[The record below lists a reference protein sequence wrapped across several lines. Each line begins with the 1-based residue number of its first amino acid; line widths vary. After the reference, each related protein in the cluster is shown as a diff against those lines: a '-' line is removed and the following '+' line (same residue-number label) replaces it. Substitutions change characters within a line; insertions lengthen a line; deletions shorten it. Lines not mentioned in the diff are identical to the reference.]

1 MHEAVYYTDFKDI
14 FGNDW
19 RIEIA
24 LAGLLVWNPTEYNYG
39 QIDIPILKTFV
50 LTNQSTEQE
59 AIVDISII
67 GDRFE
72 IVNLYDMSGIVLQP
86 GESID
91 VVVEFDGLVAGAYT
105 GILRATS
112 GGVNYDAEL
121 VGTWLLDEQ
130 YDTGS

>member
-1 MHEAVYYTDFKDI
+1 MHEAIYHTDFKDI
-14 FGNDW
+14 FRNDW
-19 RIEIA
+19 RIEIT
-24 LAGLLVWNPTEYNYG
+24 LAGLLVWEPTGYNYG
-39 QIDIPILKTFV
+39 QTDIPILQTFV

-72 IVNLYDMSGIVLQP
+72 VVNLYDMSGIVLQP

-91 VVVEFDGLVAGAYT
+91 VVVEFDGLVTGAYT

-112 GGVNYDAEL
+112 GGINYDAEL

>member
-1 MHEAVYYTDFKDI
+1 MHEPVYHTNFKDL

-24 LAGLLVWNPTEYNYG
+24 VAGLLRWNPSEYNYG
-39 QIDIPILKTFV
+39 QVYLPKLQTFV
-50 LTNQSTEQE
+50 LTNLSAENE

-91 VVVEFDGLVAGAYT
+91 VIVEFDGMIAGAYT
-105 GILRATS
+105 GTLRATS
-112 GGVNYDAEL
+112 GGVNYDVEL
-121 VGTWLLDEQ
+121 VGTWLIDEQ